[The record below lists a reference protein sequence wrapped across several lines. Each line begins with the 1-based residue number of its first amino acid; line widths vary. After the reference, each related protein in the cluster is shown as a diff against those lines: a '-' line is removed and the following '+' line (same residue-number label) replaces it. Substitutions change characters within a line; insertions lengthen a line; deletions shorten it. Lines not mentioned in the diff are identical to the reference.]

1 MSRSSSAFA
10 SHTRSDAGQPRSA
23 LGAPQGSTMR
33 SLSPALRVAQR
44 PLSAASNPVAHEAIV
59 RERTT
64 LEHPPTLP
72 RRPTTAMTMA
82 SCTVSENLGSSFAG
96 AQRSFS
102 AERGSAMVAAIAS
115 ARGGSVTARERYTYI
130 QHEERQSFSSTD
142 GRVKVSGTETWE
154 FHTSSATSSKR
165 EVSMAKSMRSLAQS
179 MRDTEADPT
188 EPKVASTKTVADA
201 FDALDALVASHAD
214 GVRSVCEGPPASAA
228 GTSAGLQDTTNS
240 MSASRR
246 SGSRSLSATIDMLS
260 SSRNML
266 ASGFRHEPRSTCHTA
281 RVQEPEREPPKEFA
295 GRPPGLE
302 HQATSD
308 GFSGVYVPASPS
320 ILSVHHPGS
329 PTTPAARNTNGAS
342 ASIIIIEDAPH
353 PSAQPRQPPHAV
365 RFEVQRRDKGETS
378 ASGRKPVSRS
388 GTRSLSLGGSRPCDR
403 HVAAGGA

>member
-1 MSRSSSAFA
+1 
-10 SHTRSDAGQPRSA
+10 
-23 LGAPQGSTMR
+23 MR

-44 PLSAASNPVAHEAIV
+44 PLSAASNPVAHEAIA

-228 GTSAGLQDTTNS
+228 GTSAGLQ
-240 MSASRR
+240 
-246 SGSRSLSATIDMLS
+246 
-260 SSRNML
+260 